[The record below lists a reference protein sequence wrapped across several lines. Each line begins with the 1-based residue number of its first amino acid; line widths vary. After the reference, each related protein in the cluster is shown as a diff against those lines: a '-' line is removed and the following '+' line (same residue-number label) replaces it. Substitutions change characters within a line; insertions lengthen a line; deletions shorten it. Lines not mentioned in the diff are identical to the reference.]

1 MSIDP
6 QDILS
11 MLDLCCDADIDIPEQ
26 KVIEAR
32 SHISQSERG
41 YQ

>member
-1 MSIDP
+1 MNIDP
-6 QDILS
+6 QGILS
-11 MLDLCCDADIDIPEQ
+11 VLDRCCDADINIPEQ

>member
-1 MSIDP
+1 LIAIDFY
-6 QDILS
+6 LHS
-11 MLDLCCDADIDIPEQ
+11 LHIPEQ
-26 KVIEAR
+26 KIIEAR